1 MFITKRMRLCIQM
14 NFWRTKLYINS
25 ILAVFLILI
34 ISKNF
39 NKYKNSIQINSNKI
53 LINDSTA
60 AKTTIFCFILTYPK
74 HFETFTKV
82 SYENCFKH
90 CTDYRFVT
98 VYDKKVEG
106 LPYKFLHPN
115 NWPKESYKLITNKIF
130 NGFIQT
136 STFPAYDWYPN

>member
-1 MFITKRMRLCIQM
+1 MKYVGSFRCLALIFVIVLYFELYEVFFRLLDRQTRVHLLDKS
-14 NFWRTKLYINS
+14 FTINM
-25 ILAVFLILI
+25 
-34 ISKNF
+34 
-39 NKYKNSIQINSNKI
+39 
-53 LINDSTA
+53 T
-60 AKTTIFCFILTYPK
+60 TTIFCFILTYPK